1 MGCVDAGVV
10 NVLREGGVD
19 YNGRGG
25 GACVGAGNRSRA
37 SKVRFTRAVP
47 RAADRW
53 AAGREDN
60 TMAVMELIVR
70 GCILHVPARGFYL
83 YLPITDYTIYFT
95 LLP

>member
-1 MGCVDAGVV
+1 MYIGWVDVPYEAMRWLGCVDAGVV

-53 AAGREDN
+53 AAR
-60 TMAVMELIVR
+60 I
-70 GCILHVPARGFYL
+70 IPW
-83 YLPITDYTIYFT
+83 
-95 LLP
+95 LLWS